1 MMQKKKLFFA
11 RFFDFG
17 HSIKLLKIG
26 AKKEPKIEYLFF
38 ITIIHVN
45 IKY

>member
-1 MMQKKKLFFA
+1 MQKKKIIFA

-26 AKKEPKIEYLFF
+26 AKKEPIVELLFF
-38 ITIIHVN
+38 ITIIQLN
-45 IKY
+45 FKY

>member
-1 MMQKKKLFFA
+1 MQKKNFIFA

-26 AKKEPKIEYLFF
+26 AKKRAKSGTTFFCNDNTIKI
-38 ITIIHVN
+38 
-45 IKY
+45 